1 LIDKACGELD
11 SICATGGEYSKQG
24 LHRIESAFEPA
35 RSLHC
40 WKLLGNPVR
49 LNRTQGEITLVN
61 KREFSERK

>member
-1 LIDKACGELD
+1 MDKVRGELE

-40 WKLLGNPVR
+40 WKVCGNPVR
-49 LNRTQGEITLVN
+49 LNRTQGEVALVN
-61 KREFSERK
+61 KRELSEVK